1 MVCRTWQKNRNWI
14 LRRPALSYLN
24 ITAISLLEL
33 RFGGPAWELAC
44 DEGLLEAGEAGEI
57 PEGGVLR
64 FWEADAPFVVL
75 GYANKAALEVNRSA
89 NIVVFRR
96 CTGGGSVL
104 QGPGCLNYSL
114 VLPMAAAAELGSIT
128 RTNCFIMK
136 GHREA
141 LVPLVGGNV
150 TVEGYTDLALS
161 GRKFSG
167 NSQRRKNRWLLFHGT
182 FLLQCDFELM
192 DKVLLPPPREPV
204 YRKGRRHSDFLTT
217 LDVPKATVME
227 AISRAW
233 NASRRFKDVPNERI
247 EALVETKYS
256 RREWN
261 LKT

>member
-1 MVCRTWQKNRNWI
+1 MK
-14 LRRPALSYLN
+14 
-24 ITAISLLEL
+24 
-33 RFGGPAWELAC
+33 FGGPAWELAC
-44 DEGLLEAGEAGEI
+44 DEALLEAGEAGEI
-57 PEGGVLR
+57 PDDGVLR

-75 GYANKAALEVNRSA
+75 GYANKAALEVNGSA
-89 NIVVFRR
+89 DLPVFRR

-104 QGPGCLNYSL
+104 QGRGCLNYSL
-114 VLPMAAAAELGSIT
+114 ILPMAAAAELGSIT
-128 RTNCFIMK
+128 QTNCFVMK
-136 GHREA
+136 RHREA
-141 LVPLVGGNV
+141 VAGLVEGDV

-192 DKVLLPPPREPV
+192 NKVLLSPPREPE
-204 YRKGRRHSDFLTT
+204 YRRGRRHSDFLTT
-217 LDVPKATVME
+217 LDVPKAGVME

-233 NASRRFKDVPNERI
+233 NVSGRFKDVPSERI

-261 LKT
+261 LRS